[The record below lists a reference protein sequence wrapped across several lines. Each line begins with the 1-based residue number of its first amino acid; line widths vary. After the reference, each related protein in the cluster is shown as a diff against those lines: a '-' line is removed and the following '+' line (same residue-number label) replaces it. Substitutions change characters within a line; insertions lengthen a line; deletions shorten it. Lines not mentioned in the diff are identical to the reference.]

1 MTRAIIYT
9 RVSTREQG
17 DNYSLGQQ
25 SDACLRFAEA
35 QGWTV
40 VGVLSEMRSAKDH
53 ERPVFQQALSRI
65 ELRDAEI
72 LLVWKQSRFS
82 RGDTGTL
89 FSTLSAIE
97 RAGGQLWTVMEG
109 RRFSGDGNPTDG
121 VGTYVEGMV
130 AAKFRYD
137 LGQAVRAGMG
147 ERAKA
152 GRLMGSR
159 APYGYRYPEDERL
172 LDGRLARYRLEEDPA
187 TAPVV
192 RRIFE
197 DVAGGA
203 SIRSVAHALSAEGVR
218 RPKGEPSDPW
228 GHMTVHDMLNN
239 PAYRGEGY
247 SLFARR
253 VGKSV
258 QTDYGQA
265 VRLPEGTVPALVTGE
280 LWEAAQR
287 ALSVN
292 RARHVSTLRYTDDVL
307 LRGGFIR
314 CGGCGRK
321 LAVMRNTPTGPR
333 YCCTSNPKQANPCP
347 ARASIMA
354 SIIDKKIWSYVS
366 DLYQYPEM
374 VRDELERLRASDPTT
389 DERRLLV
396 KHRAEVAKE
405 HEQIALRM
413 ALAADEATATVLS
426 RLASER
432 AGQVVHLDARIDLL
446 SRKQRAWDEA
456 TTRLGS
462 IEAGMREKADRLA
475 GMSIAERRQEL
486 DRLGVVVRLFPASS
500 QQRFIATAQPL
511 GELALYAEPGESER
525 QPVTAEQR
533 RTQALFDLEQEYGSD
548 GGAAAYGTV

>member
-1 MTRAIIYT
+1 MSRRAIVYL
-9 RVSTREQG
+9 RVSTEDQTS
-17 DNYSLGQQ
+17 NYSLPTQRVETHAYAG
-25 SDACLRFAEA
+25 SMS
-35 QGWTV
+35 WTV
-40 VGVLSEMRSAKDH
+40 VDTVTETRTATTDQ
-53 ERPVFQQALSRI
+53 RPVFQDVLARI
-65 ELRDAEI
+65 RTGEADT
-72 LLVWKQSRFS
+72 LLVHSQDRFS
-82 RGDTGTL
+82 RDMPDTL
-89 FSTLSAIE
+89 VYLRDFS
-97 RAGGQLWTVMEG
+97 RAGAQVWTVKQGHIRSETAVEQFLATAGAFGGQSEIETKRERTKRGMRG
-109 RRFSGDGNPTDG
+109 R
-121 VGTYVEGMV
+121 
-130 AAKFRYD
+130 AA
-137 LGQAVRAGMG
+137 
-147 ERAKA
+147 A
-152 GRLMGSR
+152 GRLTGGR

-172 LDGRLARYRLEEDPA
+172 PDGRLARYRLEEDPA
-187 TAPVV
+187 TAPVL
-192 RRIFE
+192 RRIFA

-218 RPKGEPSDPW
+218 RPKGQPSEPW

-239 PAYRGEGY
+239 PAYRGDGY

-253 VGKSV
+253 VGRSV

-265 VRLPEGTVPALVTGE
+265 VRLPEGTVPALVTAE

-321 LAVMRNTPTGPR
+321 LSVMRNTPTGPR

-347 ARASIMA
+347 ARTSIMA

-366 DLYQYPEM
+366 DLYQCPEM
-374 VRDELERLRASDPTT
+374 VRDELERLRTSGPTT
-389 DERRLLV
+389 EERRLLV
-396 KHRAEVAKE
+396 EHWAEVAKE

-413 ALAADEATATVLS
+413 ALGADEATATVLS

-432 AGQVVHLDARIDLL
+432 AGQITHLDARIDLL

-475 GMSIAERRQEL
+475 GMNIAERRQEL
-486 DRLGVVVRLFPASS
+486 DRLGVLVRLFPTGSE
-500 QQRFIATAQPL
+500 QRFIATAQPL

-525 QPVTAEQR
+525 RSVTAEQQ
-533 RTQALFDLEQEYGSD
+533 RT
-548 GGAAAYGTV
+548 